1 MKEFCFKMNVLVVK
15 ANNRPS
21 SEGVSSKMYDVFMD
35 NVGTDVNVKTFDVFK
50 EDMPYFGQDFF
61 NAMQKSAQ
69 AEELEEIEQRIL
81 TAANKAMD
89 AFLDADVVVFAF
101 PLWNKTIPAPLQ
113 TFIDYIY
120 RAGVTFKYTEEG
132 PVGLVPEKKVIILNA
147 RGGIYSNAEMAPS
160 EMSVNY
166 IRMIM
171 NFFGIE
177 DIEEVIIEG
186 HNMYPDRAQEI
197 IEDGMKRVEEV
208 AQSFEKAKVQ

>member
-1 MKEFCFKMNVLVVK
+1 MNVLVVK
-15 ANNRPS
+15 ANNRPA
-21 SEGVSSKMYDVFMD
+21 SEGISSKMYDVFMD
-35 NVGTDVNVKTFDVFK
+35 NIGTDANVKTFDVFK

-61 NAMQKSAQ
+61 DAMQKSAQ
-69 AEELEEIEQRIL
+69 AEELNDIEQRIL

-132 PVGLVPEKKVIILNA
+132 PQGLVPEKKVIILNA
-147 RGGIYSNAEMAPS
+147 RGGIYSTPEMAPS

-166 IRMIM
+166 VRMIM

-186 HNMYPDRAQEI
+186 HNMYPDKAQEI
-197 IEDGMKRVEEV
+197 IEDGMKRVEEM
-208 AQSFEKAKVQ
+208 AQSFEKARV

>member
-1 MKEFCFKMNVLVVK
+1 MNVLVVK
-15 ANNRPS
+15 ANNRPA

-35 NVGTDVNVKTFDVFK
+35 NIGTDANVKTFDVFK

-61 NAMQKSAQ
+61 DAMQKSAQ
-69 AEELEEIEQRIL
+69 SEELNDLEQRIL

-132 PVGLVPEKKVIILNA
+132 PEGLVPEKKVIILNA
-147 RGGIYSNAEMAPS
+147 RGGVYSTPEMAPS

-166 IRMIM
+166 VRMIM

-186 HNMYPDRAQEI
+186 HNMYPDKAQEI
-197 IEDGMKRVEEV
+197 IEDGMKRVEEM
-208 AQSFEKAKVQ
+208 AQSFEKVRV

>member
-1 MKEFCFKMNVLVVK
+1 MNVLVVK
-15 ANNRPS
+15 ANNRPA
-21 SEGVSSKMYDVFMD
+21 SEGISSKMYDVFMD
-35 NVGTDVNVKTFDVFK
+35 NVGTDANVKTFDVFK

-61 NAMQKSAQ
+61 DAMQKSAQ
-69 AEELEEIEQRIL
+69 AEELNDIEQRIL

-132 PVGLVPEKKVIILNA
+132 PQGLVPEKKVIILNA
-147 RGGIYSNAEMAPS
+147 RGGVYSTPEMAPS

-166 IRMIM
+166 VRMIM

-186 HNMYPDRAQEI
+186 HNMYPDKAQEI
-197 IEDGMKRVEEV
+197 IEDGMKRVEEM
-208 AQSFEKAKVQ
+208 AQSFEKVRV

>member
-1 MKEFCFKMNVLVVK
+1 MNVLVVK
-15 ANNRPS
+15 ANNRPA
-21 SEGVSSKMYDVFMD
+21 SEGVSSKMYDVFMN

-69 AEELEEIEQRIL
+69 AEELEEVEQRIL

-132 PVGLVPEKKVIILNA
+132 PIGLVPEKKVIILNA
-147 RGGIYSNAEMAPS
+147 RGGIYSTPEMAPS

-166 IRMIM
+166 VRMIM

-197 IEDGMKRVEEV
+197 IEDGMKSVEEV
-208 AQSFEKAKVQ
+208 AKSFDKVRV

>member
-1 MKEFCFKMNVLVVK
+1 MNVLVVK
-15 ANNRPS
+15 ANNRPA

-35 NVGTDVNVKTFDVFK
+35 NVGSDVNVKTFDVFK

-61 NAMQKSAQ
+61 DAMQKSAQ
-69 AEELEEIEQRIL
+69 AEELNDIEQRIL

-132 PVGLVPEKKVIILNA
+132 PQGLVPEKKVIILNA
-147 RGGIYSNAEMAPS
+147 RGGVYSTPEMAPS

-166 IRMIM
+166 VRMIM

-186 HNMYPDRAQEI
+186 HNMYPDKAQEI
-197 IEDGMKRVEEV
+197 IEDGMNRVEEM
-208 AQSFEKAKVQ
+208 AQSLEKIRV

>member
-1 MKEFCFKMNVLVVK
+1 MMNVLVVK
-15 ANNRPS
+15 ANNRPA

-35 NVGTDVNVKTFDVFK
+35 NVGTDANIKTFDVFK

-61 NAMQKSAQ
+61 DAMQKSAQ
-69 AEELEEIEQRIL
+69 AEELNDIEQRIL

-113 TFIDYIY
+113 TFIDYVY

-132 PVGLVPEKKVIILNA
+132 PQGLVPEKKVIILNA
-147 RGGIYSNAEMAPS
+147 RGGVYSTPEMAPS

-186 HNMYPDRAQEI
+186 HNMYPDKAQEI
-197 IEDGMKRVEEV
+197 IEDGMKRVEEM
-208 AQSFEKAKVQ
+208 AQSFEKARV

>member
-1 MKEFCFKMNVLVVK
+1 MNILVVK

-21 SEGVSSKMYDVFMD
+21 TEGISSKMHEVFMNELTKGKD
-35 NVGTDVNVKTFDVFK
+35 LNIQTFDVFE

-61 NAMQKSAQ
+61 NAMGKSAQ
-69 AEELEEIEQRIL
+69 AEPLNDIEQRIL

-89 AFLDADVVVFAF
+89 AFMDADVIVFAF

-120 RAGVTFKYTEEG
+120 RAGVTFAYSENG
-132 PVGLVPEKKVIILNA
+132 PIGLVPDKKVIILNA
-147 RGGIYSNAEMAPS
+147 RGGVYSTPEMAPM

-166 IRMIM
+166 VRLIM
-171 NFFGIE
+171 NFFGIM

-186 HNMYPDRAQEI
+186 HNQFPDRAQQI
-197 IEDGMKRVEEV
+197 IADGMEDVKTV
-208 AQSFEKAKVQ
+208 ASRLATVTV